1 VTPVNALSLEEE
13 VRQALEQVIDPETG
27 LSIMRMDLIHD
38 LVVTSDGEVSLV
50 FRPSSPIC
58 PMAYSLANGIKK
70 TVEAIG
76 RVGSVGIRV
85 QNFDRADHLESLLK
99 SFPRKEI

>member
-1 VTPVNALSLEEE
+1 MNALSLKEE
-13 VRQALEQVIDPETG
+13 VEQVLEQVIDPETG

-38 LVVTSDGEVSLV
+38 LVVTPHGEVSLV
-50 FRPSSPIC
+50 FRPSSPVC
-58 PMAYSLANGIKK
+58 PMAYSLANAIK
-70 TVEAIG
+70 TNVEAVR
-76 RVGSVGIRV
+76 RVRWVGITV